1 MEVTGRSRRKR
12 GMEGE
17 REASRDLGGAGKGEA
32 LGKREVGMVGQ
43 RTAAACP
50 HRHHPGEGWGRS
62 QDLSTGSSLPMAG
75 DSEIV

>member
-1 MEVTGRSRRKR
+1 MGVTGRGRRR
-12 GMEGE
+12 GGMEWE

-50 HRHHPGEGWGRS
+50 HRHHPGGGWGCS
-62 QDLSTGSSLPMAG
+62 QDLSTGSSLPVAK